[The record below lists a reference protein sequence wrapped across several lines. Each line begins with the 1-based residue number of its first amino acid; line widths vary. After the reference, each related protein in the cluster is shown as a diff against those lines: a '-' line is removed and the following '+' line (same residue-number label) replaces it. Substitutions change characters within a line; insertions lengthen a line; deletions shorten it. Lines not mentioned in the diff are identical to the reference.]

1 MQAYEINANFGLDQL
16 TLAERPGPRPGPGQ
30 ALLRMRAVS
39 LNYRDLL
46 VVRGHYDPRQPLPL
60 VPLSDGVGEVVALGE
75 GVTRV
80 AVGDRV
86 CPIFAQRWLDG
97 EPDAEALRS
106 TLGSPRDGTLAEE
119 VVLHEDG
126 LVLAPPHLS
135 DEEAAT
141 LPCAAVTAWSG
152 LVTKGGVTAGDTVL
166 VQGSGGVAVFGLQ
179 LARLLGARVIA
190 TTSSD
195 EKAARLRALGAAHVI
210 NYVEEPQW
218 ARSVKERTGGRGV
231 DHVLDVGGA
240 ETLAQSLRAVRPGG
254 TISLIG
260 VLSGTVSRLDLLPI
274 LMRGVR
280 VQGVMVGHR
289 AGFEAMNRAI
299 AAHEMRPVVDR
310 VFPFAEAREAFAHLA
325 SGRHL
330 GKVVIRIGRRK

>member
-299 AAHEMRPVVDR
+299 DAHQLRPVVDR